1 MAKAKLRARVDSN
14 QRKQVAQHQIARQ
27 QRRQVRAPVMSVKN
41 IEGRV
46 RNRRFKIKRM
56 SAQPKNAEVKK
67 NGRLVRKMTV
77 RRSTVYLL
85 NSEELTTNFFAKSL
99 SKYKMFI

>member
-1 MAKAKLRARVDSN
+1 
-14 QRKQVAQHQIARQ
+14 
-27 QRRQVRAPVMSVKN
+27 MSVKN

-67 NGRLVRKMTV
+67 KGRLVRKMTV

>member
-1 MAKAKLRARVDSN
+1 MR
-14 QRKQVAQHQIARQ
+14 
-27 QRRQVRAPVMSVKN
+27 
-41 IEGRV
+41 
-46 RNRRFKIKRM
+46 
-56 SAQPKNAEVKK
+56 AQPKNAEVKK